1 LLFVFFFLILDDR
14 EFCFMIFS
22 DLPFME

>member
-1 LLFVFFFLILDDR
+1 LLFVFFLILDDR

>member
-1 LLFVFFFLILDDR
+1 LLFFFLILDDR